1 MDALSARK
9 HTRGEFGVDSVRG
22 EGASCGDSRAG
33 GGHSAPDVTAG
44 WGCPQAF
51 VAQVRREQEA
61 ARRRREEKAAAEQ
74 RRREER
80 QREARLLEAAFD
92 GNLGEIQAVLREV
105 SGGAAGLGGGRGTN
119 PAPGPG

>member
-1 MDALSARK
+1 M
-9 HTRGEFGVDSVRG
+9 
-22 EGASCGDSRAG
+22 
-33 GGHSAPDVTAG
+33 
-44 WGCPQAF
+44 
-51 VAQVRREQEA
+51 AQVRREQEA

-105 SGGAAGLGGGRGTN
+105 SGGAAGPGAG
-119 PAPGPG
+119 APLTASPRRWKSC